1 MSDFLKPLSS
11 RSPKQWLIVAILVI
25 DGWVAQISATTCTSV
40 ASIIA
45 IAALLLLL
53 SLFVYCLYFKIFKM
67 EKNKKK
73 SLSQHLCHAKCPEC
87 GEQVPFSTI
96 KKYFLHGTS
105 YYTTCPHCGLQIHPA
120 KEPVKTYTCF
130 CLGGMSIMIP
140 MYSYWYFVAW
150 DFIPALL
157 FALPF
162 VIAMVT
168 IVAILIIRNIKFSS

>member
-1 MSDFLKPLSS
+1 
-11 RSPKQWLIVAILVI
+11 
-25 DGWVAQISATTCTSV
+25 
-40 ASIIA
+40 
-45 IAALLLLL
+45 
-53 SLFVYCLYFKIFKM
+53 M

-73 SLSQHLCHAKCPEC
+73 SLFQHLCHAKCPEC
-87 GEQVPFSTI
+87 GEQVPFSTV

-105 YYTTCPHCGLQIHPA
+105 YYTTCPHCGLKINPE
-120 KEPVKTYTCF
+120 KEPVKKYKCF
-130 CLGGMSIMIP
+130 FLGGMSIVIP

>member
-1 MSDFLKPLSS
+1 
-11 RSPKQWLIVAILVI
+11 
-25 DGWVAQISATTCTSV
+25 
-40 ASIIA
+40 
-45 IAALLLLL
+45 
-53 SLFVYCLYFKIFKM
+53 M

-73 SLSQHLCHAKCPEC
+73 SFYQHLCHAKCPEC
-87 GEQVPFSTI
+87 GEQVPFSTVR
-96 KKYFLHGTS
+96 KYFLHGTS

-168 IVAILIIRNIKFSS
+168 IVAILIIRNIKFSRK